1 MVYNVNK
8 VEKKLIAKD
17 IKDKMGAKLG
27 IPMFI
32 YKVLFFLIVV
42 LAVGEVIFLYISSLE
57 ETEDRWIILLV
68 TIAVVSCSVLFL
80 SIIPLGIRSHV
91 LRKYMMPWVGMKD
104 EEILLDDNRIVY
116 KFMNIFWQGYQEK
129 FWWTFEIKY
138 NQIVRIEYDEF
149 QQMLRVYG
157 PESSKKWSDRGL
169 RTCISS
175 VKADPE
181 QEVIDCLEIPA
192 YFDRFEELKSKLE
205 EKTGQK
211 VINNSRIFTTYR

>member
-1 MVYNVNK
+1 MVYSVNTT
-8 VEKKLIAKD
+8 EKKLVTKN

-32 YKVLFFLIVV
+32 YKVLFFLIAV
-42 LAVGEVIFLYISSLE
+42 LAVGEVIFLYINSLE

-91 LRKYMMPWVGMKD
+91 LRKYMMPWVGLKD
-104 EEILLDDNRIVY
+104 EQIIIDDNKITH
-116 KFMNIFWQGYQEK
+116 KFINVFWQENRET

-157 PESSKKWSDRGL
+157 PKGSKKWADSEQRN
-169 RTCISS
+169 CISK
-175 VKADPE
+175 VGANPE
-181 QEVIDCLEIPA
+181 WKDSTWLTIPKYFENFDEI
-192 YFDRFEELKSKLE
+192 KTQLE
-205 EKTGQK
+205 ERTGLSI
-211 VINNSRIFTTYR
+211 INNVRSFETYR